1 MAEPNLDRLRMLAGE
16 LRGALAELNEFA
28 TMSVESFVQERR
40 AVNSAKYLL
49 IVATEA
55 ALDICNHLVSRR
67 GPRSP
72 ADYADCI
79 GILGEMGAIDP
90 ELRGRLVK
98 MARFRNLI
106 VHLYWRVDD
115 REVHRVIR
123 EDLTDLERYLRAV
136 GAYLGSELG

>member
-1 MAEPNLDRLRMLAGE
+1 VADLNLDRLRGLAGQ
-16 LRGALAELNEFA
+16 LRSALSELNEVA
-28 TMSVESFVQERR
+28 GMPVESFVRDRR

-67 GPRSP
+67 GERSP

-79 GILGEMGAIDP
+79 GILGEMGAIDSD
-90 ELRGRLVK
+90 LRGRLVK

-106 VHLYWRVDD
+106 VHLYWKVDD
-115 REVHRVIR
+115 HEVHRVIR
-123 EDLTDLERYLRAV
+123 EDLADLDRYLRAV
-136 GAYLGSELG
+136 GAYLGSDLG

>member
-1 MAEPNLDRLRMLAGE
+1 MAEPNLDRIRLLAGE
-16 LRGALAELNEFA
+16 LRGALSELSEFA
-28 TMSVESFVQERR
+28 TIPVETFVRDRR

-67 GPRSP
+67 GQRSP

-79 GILGEMGAIDP
+79 GILGEMGAIDGD
-90 ELRGRLVK
+90 LRGRLVK

-106 VHLYWRVDD
+106 VHLYWKVDD
-115 REVHRVIR
+115 HEVHRVIR
-123 EDLTDLERYLRAV
+123 EDLSDLDQYLTAL

>member
-1 MAEPNLDRLRMLAGE
+1 MADPNLDRLRTLAGE
-16 LRGALAELNEFA
+16 LRKAVAELNEFTA
-28 TMSVESFVQERR
+28 MSVENFVSDRR

-67 GPRSP
+67 GQRSP
-72 ADYADCI
+72 SDYADCI
-79 GILGEMGAIDP
+79 SILGEMGAIDP

-115 REVHRVIR
+115 HEVHRVIR
-123 EDLTDLERYLRAV
+123 EDLSDLDRYLRAV
-136 GAYLGSELG
+136 GAYLGSDLD

>member
-16 LRGALAELNEFA
+16 LRSAVSELGEF
-28 TMSVESFVQERR
+28 TVMPVESFVSDRR

-49 IVATEA
+49 IVATVA

-67 GPRSP
+67 GQRSP
-72 ADYADCI
+72 TDYADCV
-79 GILGEMGAIDP
+79 GILEEMGAIDSD
-90 ELRGRLVK
+90 LRGRLVK

-106 VHLYWRVDD
+106 VHLYWKVDD

-123 EDLTDLERYLRAV
+123 EDLADLDRYLRAV
-136 GAYLGSELG
+136 GAYLGGELG

>member
-1 MAEPNLDRLRMLAGE
+1 MLAAQ
-16 LRGALAELNEFA
+16 LRSALAELAEFA
-28 TMSVESFVQERR
+28 GMPAEIFVRDRR

-90 ELRGRLVK
+90 DLRGRLVK
-98 MARFRNLI
+98 MARFRNVI
-106 VHLYWRVDD
+106 VHLYWKVDD

-123 EDLTDLERYLRAV
+123 EDLGDLDRYLGAV
-136 GAYLGSELG
+136 GDYLGNDLG

>member
-1 MAEPNLDRLRMLAGE
+1 MAEPNLDRLRTLAGA
-16 LRGALAELNEFA
+16 LRGALSELSEFA
-28 TMSVESFVQERR
+28 TMADDQFVQDRR

-67 GPRSP
+67 GGRSP

-79 GILGEMGAIDP
+79 GILGEMGAIDS

-115 REVHRVIR
+115 REVHRVIQ
-123 EDLTDLERYLRAV
+123 EDLTDLDRYLSAV
-136 GAYLGSELG
+136 GVYLGSDLG

>member
-1 MAEPNLDRLRMLAGE
+1 MLAAQLRSALSE
-16 LRGALAELNEFA
+16 LGEFA
-28 TMSVESFVQERR
+28 GMSAESFVRDRR

-55 ALDICNHLVSRR
+55 ALDICNHLVSRH
-67 GPRSP
+67 GQRSP

-90 ELRGRLVK
+90 DLRSRLVK

-106 VHLYWRVDD
+106 VHLYWKVDD

-123 EDLTDLERYLRAV
+123 EDLGDLDRYLRAV
-136 GAYLGSELG
+136 GSYLGGDLG